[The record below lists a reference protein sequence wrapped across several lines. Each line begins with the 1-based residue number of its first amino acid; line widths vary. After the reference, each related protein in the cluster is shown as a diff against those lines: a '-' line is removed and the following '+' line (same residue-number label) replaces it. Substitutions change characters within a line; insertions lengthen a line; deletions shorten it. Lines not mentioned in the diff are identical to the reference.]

1 MVVSDQATDDLPQ
14 LVEAITSGGGGI
26 AVAHKADVTVEA
38 EVEALVAFARA
49 TFGGLDIMVN
59 NAAIGNL
66 IGSVETFDVGDW
78 DRLMASTC
86 AESFSVSSM
95 PRAMIAGQKRG
106 RIISIGSQAS
116 KSGISIMS
124 AYTASRHGIVGLT
137 RSAAIDLGKR
147 SITVNAVCPNHIS
160 SDLGDWPRE
169 TLSAARGSS
178 IEEYWTRFRRRVPI
192 GRTERPLESAN
203 ACLFLASD
211 LAGYLTGEA
220 MNVSGGEEY
229 H

>member
-1 MVVSDQATDDLPQ
+1 
-14 LVEAITSGGGGI
+14 
-26 AVAHKADVTVEA
+26 
-38 EVEALVAFARA
+38 
-49 TFGGLDIMVN
+49 
-59 NAAIGNL
+59 
-66 IGSVETFDVGDW
+66 
-78 DRLMASTC
+78 
-86 AESFSVSSM
+86 
-95 PRAMIAGQKRG
+95 
-106 RIISIGSQAS
+106 
-116 KSGISIMS
+116 MS
-124 AYTASRHGIVGLT
+124 AYTASKHGIVGLT
-137 RSAAIDLGKR
+137 RSAAIDLGKH

-192 GRTERPLESAN
+192 GRTKRPLESAN